1 MRIQSYTVREVAI
14 FVLNVLAFILAG
26 LHLRP
31 ILAHLGGADWRAIL
45 IVCIVVRIEITC
57 MIHRS
62 HCVPHKPVIAGEIQI
77 VNKLL
82 GLPMTES
89 DTMAANQ
96 APGLVTEVRT
106 LEGNIEKY

>member
-1 MRIQSYTVREVAI
+1 MSAHLRIQSYTVREVAI

-57 MIHRS
+57 MIHPPAAIACRTNQLS
-62 HCVPHKPVIAGEIQI
+62 PVKSKSSTSCSGY
-77 VNKLL
+77 
-82 GLPMTES
+82 
-89 DTMAANQ
+89 
-96 APGLVTEVRT
+96 R
-106 LEGNIEKY
+106 